1 MIAKRKLLLF
11 KPHGTAMCLKVCAR
25 STKERSMVVIYRYS
39 SISKGMYVFNKGRWL
54 WLQREGSSKKM
65 GSFGGSTLI
74 LKGIK
79 GEPSLFFTVFS
90 VNVVS
95 YHFDVIFFV
104 F

>member
-11 KPHGTAMCLKVCAR
+11 KLHGTAMCLKVCAR

-39 SISKGMYVFNKGRWL
+39 SISKGMYVFNKGRGL

-65 GSFGGSTLI
+65 GPFGGSTLI
-74 LKGIK
+74 LKDIK
-79 GEPSLFFTVFS
+79 GEPSLFFTVVS

>member
-1 MIAKRKLLLF
+1 
-11 KPHGTAMCLKVCAR
+11 
-25 STKERSMVVIYRYS
+25 MVVIYRYS
-39 SISKGMYVFNKGRWL
+39 SISKGMYVFNKGGGGL
-54 WLQREGSSKKM
+54 GLQREGSSKKM
-65 GSFGGSTLI
+65 GPFGGSTLI

-79 GEPSLFFTVFS
+79 GEPSLFFTVVS

>member
-1 MIAKRKLLLF
+1 
-11 KPHGTAMCLKVCAR
+11 
-25 STKERSMVVIYRYS
+25 MVVAS
-39 SISKGMYVFNKGRWL
+39 EGRVIQKNGIL
-54 WLQREGSSKKM
+54 WGP
-65 GSFGGSTLI
+65 TLI

-79 GEPSLFFTVFS
+79 REPSLFFTVFS

>member
-1 MIAKRKLLLF
+1 
-11 KPHGTAMCLKVCAR
+11 MCLKVCAR

-39 SISKGMYVFNKGRWL
+39 SISKGMYVFNKGRG
-54 WLQREGSSKKM
+54 RAGASEGRVIQKN
-65 GSFGGSTLI
+65 GTLGGSTLI

-79 GEPSLFFTVFS
+79 GEPSPFFTVVS

>member
-1 MIAKRKLLLF
+1 
-11 KPHGTAMCLKVCAR
+11 MCLKVCAR

-39 SISKGMYVFNKGRWL
+39 SISKGMYVFNKGGGGGGL
-54 WLQREGSSKKM
+54 GLQREGSSKKM
-65 GSFGGSTLI
+65 GPFGGSTLI

-79 GEPSLFFTVFS
+79 GEPSLFFTVVS

>member
-1 MIAKRKLLLF
+1 
-11 KPHGTAMCLKVCAR
+11 MCLKVCAR

-39 SISKGMYVFNKGRWL
+39 SISKGMYVFNKGRGL

-79 GEPSLFFTVFS
+79 GGPSLFFTVVS